1 MGTKDVKDVLGTEVN
16 DLVPLDL
23 YVETEESISEECSAD
38 LEVKFIVE
46 TFVDKYVM
54 FSEE

>member
-46 TFVDKYVM
+46 TFVDKYLM